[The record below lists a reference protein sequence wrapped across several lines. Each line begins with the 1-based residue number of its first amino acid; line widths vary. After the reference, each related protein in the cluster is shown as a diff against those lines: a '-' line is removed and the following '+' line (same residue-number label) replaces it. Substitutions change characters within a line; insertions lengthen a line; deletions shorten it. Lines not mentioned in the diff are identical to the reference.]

1 MVCLWLA
8 QHVGMF
14 QSKGMRKVTIRLVAM
29 EQNRPKMALMA
40 WEIGPL
46 GPLGPNGLGS
56 KPPSHGGHMP
66 LVIWCKLQHFWI
78 YESVIYSHIFLSL
91 TKPIRLASP
100 LNNIEINKS
109 TYSAQDPQSTVQSP
123 QHPPPTHTPTP
134 PTHPQ
139 PPWTQMLS
147 LLNYWCGEKKNIKK
161 VHMKT
166 HCSTSGD
173 RG

>member
-78 YESVIYSHIFLSL
+78 YKSVIYSHIFLSL

-100 LNNIEINKS
+100 FVEQTKKTPYSNSNSNSIIYRRVTDSNTVIYRAV
-109 TYSAQDPQSTVQSP
+109 TYSNSVIYRALTDSNSVKQDLYKTG
-123 QHPPPTHTPTP
+123 
-134 PTHPQ
+134 
-139 PPWTQMLS
+139 S
-147 LLNYWCGEKKNIKK
+147 L
-161 VHMKT
+161 
-166 HCSTSGD
+166 
-173 RG
+173 